1 MDLRQILIAGFIAF
15 QKCFKQFD
23 FRIDQ
28 LHPMYHDAGLE
39 SEQLISNFNL
49 GNQILQFCPGI
60 KKVVAPQLGF
70 VLVCRIDAI
79 PSFHV
84 LIYSRR
90 NCRESLIDV
99 KRISFGEIYALLN
112 RVDLKFTRSCEEL
125 SLGC

>member
-23 FRIDQ
+23 LRIDQ
-28 LHPMYHDAGLE
+28 FHPMCHDTGLE
-39 SEQLISNFNL
+39 SEQLISNFDL
-49 GNQILQFCPGI
+49 GNQVLQLCPSI

-70 VLVCRIDAI
+70 VLIRWINAI

-90 NCRESLIDV
+90 NCRKSLIDV
-99 KRISFGEIYALLN
+99 KRISFGEIHTLLN
-112 RVDLKFTRSCEEL
+112 RVDLKLSRSCEEL